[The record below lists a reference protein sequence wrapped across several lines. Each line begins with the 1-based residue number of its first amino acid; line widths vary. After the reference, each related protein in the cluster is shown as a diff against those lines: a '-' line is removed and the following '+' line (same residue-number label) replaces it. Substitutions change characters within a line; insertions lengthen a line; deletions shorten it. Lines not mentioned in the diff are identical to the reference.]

1 MIRQFP
7 ENVMLVLTVVSFLR
21 HHSSSDTLNLPSK
34 VVKLQWNRHLINH
47 LSVFSMLH
55 VTSSYLLI
63 WLGRFYK
70 DFSSPTS

>member
-47 LSVFSMLH
+47 LFCLLH
-55 VTSSYLLI
+55 APC
-63 WLGRFYK
+63 
-70 DFSSPTS
+70 DFLVSINLVRKIL